1 LCRRNIRPARCA
13 RNERRLA
20 VEAGTR
26 DLQALLDASASSADI
41 AEVIRG
47 LPADDAVSGIMLQL
61 PLPGRLPS
69 ESLIHLILP
78 EKDIDGFTTASVG
91 LLARGVDGFR
101 SSTPSG
107 VMALIDSTGV
117 DSSGADALVVAADR
131 AGLIGDVRFGDVRC
145 GSARCGSVMCVA
157 RPGGSPRFPAASA

>member
-1 LCRRNIRPARCA
+1 M
-13 RNERRLA
+13 
-20 VEAGTR
+20 
-26 DLQALLDASASSADI
+26 
-41 AEVIRG
+41 IRG

-69 ESLIHLILP
+69 DSLIHLILP

-107 VMALIDSTGV
+107 RMALIDSTGV

-131 AGLIGDVRFGDVRC
+131 AGLIGDARFGDVRFGDVRRTAGRITPVAGGVGLMTIAMLLQNTLPAARRP
-145 GSARCGSVMCVA
+145 GSALIADC
-157 RPGGSPRFPAASA
+157 